1 MDKATTP
8 DSRLNALRRD
18 LERANAKSIR
28 LCQARADLPPGT
40 SRARVTTAN
49 ARWAR
54 AAEERDRLL
63 RAVEMAEAQL
73 SV

>member
-1 MDKATTP
+1 MANP
-8 DSRLNALRRD
+8 LSPAARLKALRRD
-18 LERANAKSIR
+18 LARSEAKSAR
-28 LCQARADLPPGT
+28 LCAARAALPPGS

-63 RAVEMAEAQL
+63 RAVELAEAQL

>member
-1 MDKATTP
+1 MAQYPTP
-8 DSRLNALRRD
+8 ASRLKALRRD
-18 LERANAKSIR
+18 LARAEAKSER
-28 LCQARADLPPGT
+28 LCAARADLPPGT
-40 SRARVTTAN
+40 SRARVTSAN
-49 ARWAR
+49 ARWAI